1 MPSAK
6 TVITFAAIAAATI
19 FLINRFSEKGVSE
32 FGKPPAKDA

>member
-6 TVITFAAIAAATI
+6 TIVITAVITTATI

-32 FGKPPAKDA
+32 LGKKTE